1 MDFSNVQFR
10 HFDPSGNRQLFSF
23 RDGNR
28 NILSM
33 LPRVIFP
40 VSLALFTLTYP
51 YLTTM
56 LQILLDPLQ
65 YDFMQRS
72 LLVAV
77 LVGILCAVVGSY
89 LMVQRLALLGDA
101 ISHSVM
107 PGLAIAFALEANIF
121 LGAFLAGVLSTL
133 LIALIHTRSPIKEDT
148 AMGIVF
154 SAFFAL
160 GITLITVIQKDNKVD
175 LNHFL
180 FGNILGVGWD
190 DVTTT
195 VMIAAIV
202 VGLIILLFKELQ
214 FYTFDPVG
222 AQAAG
227 LPVNLLNFGLMI
239 LIALTIVASLKVV
252 GVILVLALLVT
263 PGATAYLLVTRL
275 HQMMLVGAVLSVIAS
290 ISGMYLS
297 YYFNLP
303 SGPAVVLVAASFFVL
318 AFLFSPRHGLL
329 THPQTGNPVSPL
341 WREVQG
347 LIRGLRS
354 PR

>member
-1 MDFSNVQFR
+1 
-10 HFDPSGNRQLFSF
+10 
-23 RDGNR
+23 
-28 NILSM
+28 
-33 LPRVIFP
+33 
-40 VSLALFTLTYP
+40 
-51 YLTTM
+51 M
-56 LQILLDPLQ
+56 LQFLLEPLQ

-72 LLVAV
+72 LIVAV

-107 PGLAIAFALEANIF
+107 PGLAIAFALGANIF
-121 LGAFLAGVLSTL
+121 VGAFIAGVLSTL

-160 GITLITVIQKDNKVD
+160 GITLITTIQKDNKVD

-180 FGNILGVGWD
+180 FGNILGVSWE
-190 DVTTT
+190 DVISTI
-195 VMIAAIV
+195 VIAAIV
-202 VGLIILLFKELQ
+202 IAVILLLFKELQ

-263 PGATAYLLVTRL
+263 PGATAYLLVKRL
-275 HQMMLVGAVLSVIAS
+275 HQMMLLGAAISILAS

-297 YYFNLP
+297 YYYNLP
-303 SGPAVVLVAASFFVL
+303 SGPAVVLVSAGLFTL

-329 THPQTGNPVSPL
+329 THPQRSSASSPL
-341 WREVQG
+341 LQEIKS
-347 LIRGLRS
+347 LIRFKQWFTRS
-354 PR
+354 